1 MTHGNPSVSRS
12 SDRLPTKAIIRTQLE
27 RVLTSPEF
35 AASHRKRRFLS
46 YIVDQTLRGQSDRL
60 CAYDIALHAFDR
72 DLRFDPQTDPL
83 VRIAARRVRDSLDH
97 YYLTAGQRDPVKIV
111 IPKGR
116 YIPQFQQV
124 PASVGS
130 VGTETTGTAAAVPV
144 APGSNRRS
152 TTVYVVAAL
161 VILLISVFA
170 AAGSGRIGFP
180 QHPAT
185 SPTAAAVGQP
195 HIAIEPLVTLAGDPA
210 LEEVA
215 HTLTGRIVTQSAKSS
230 VKLTAA
236 NASPDLLLKGTVDR
250 IGPDVRV
257 QSLLLAPAN
266 GKVVWSRAY
275 LIASAADAAILEH
288 EIPAD
293 ITQELARISTAP
305 R

>member
-27 RVLTSPEF
+27 RVLASPEF
-35 AASHRKRRFLS
+35 AASQRKRRFLS
-46 YIVDQTLRGQSDRL
+46 YIVDQTLRGQSEHL

-97 YYLTAGQRDPVKIV
+97 YYLTAGQRDPIKIV

-124 PASVGS
+124 PASV
-130 VGTETTGTAAAVPV
+130 VAETKTTGTAAAVMV
-144 APGSNRRS
+144 ARDSNRRS

-161 VILLISVFA
+161 AIMLISVFA
-170 AAGSGRIGFP
+170 AAGSGRIAFP
-180 QHPAT
+180 RHPAT
-185 SPTAAAVGQP
+185 SPTAAAAGQP
-195 HIAIEPLVTLAGDPA
+195 HVAIEPLVNLAGDPA
-210 LEEVA
+210 LDEVA
-215 HTLTGRIVTQSAKSS
+215 HTLTGRIVTQSAKST
-230 VKLTAA
+230 VQLTSA

-275 LIASAADAAILEH
+275 LIASAADAAILER